1 MRPPVAPVAPA
12 LAAVVLAASGW
23 AAVVP
28 VRAEPAPTVIP
39 LSRAEAKLRPV
50 LRPGAHGLWV
60 RRLHRALAIVPA
72 RQPFSATTSRAVITF
87 RIAHGLSPKPVVT
100 TRTWMAL
107 GSSVIVGRRL
117 PVPADVTVSPLAR
130 TSREYR
136 TTVGV
141 QRFATSA
148 TARRV
153 VSRESGGQCTIA
165 DPSGTYRGKW
175 QMDADFWS
183 TYGGRQFAARPDLAT
198 CAQQDV
204 VAYRGWVDRW
214 WQPWSTAAW

>member
-1 MRPPVAPVAPA
+1 M
-12 LAAVVLAASGW
+12 
-23 AAVVP
+23 
-28 VRAEPAPTVIP
+28 
-39 LSRAEAKLRPV
+39 LRP
-50 LRPGAHGLWV
+50 RAHGLWV

-72 RQPFSATTSRAVITF
+72 RQPFSAATSRAVITF

-136 TTVGV
+136 TTVGCKGSRRRPPHDEWCRANRV
-141 QRFATSA
+141 GSAPSPTRAAPTGASGRWTLTSG
-148 TARRV
+148 R
-153 VSRESGGQCTIA
+153 
-165 DPSGTYRGKW
+165 PW
-175 QMDADFWS
+175 
-183 TYGGRQFAARPDLAT
+183 GRQFAARPDLAT